1 MTLTYDFLTVTCGI
15 PQGSILGALLFLIYI
30 NNLSSSSNI
39 LTFYLFVDDTNIYV
53 NEKILLNL
61 KIQLTQN
68 LVMSNC
74 GWMQIAQARAYL
86 KHVRKKDLLEIG
98 QTLQLIVYLRYYNV
112 LIFFFNLMFH
122 DSIPVNI
129 SIDYDKVYLQYN

>member
-122 DSIPVNI
+122 DSMPVTI